1 MPFTCFMET
10 RGIGRAQQA
19 AIGGI
24 SRASRLMEK
33 AAAEVANVALERQK
47 IESGPAAK
55 VEISPEAKALASGG
69 GDPSADIADGFVNQS
84 VAKHL
89 NAANVKVLQSTDDTL
104 KELTRR
110 R

>member
-1 MPFTCFMET
+1 MES

-24 SRASRLMEK
+24 SRAARLMEK
-33 AAAEVANVALERQK
+33 AAAEVANVALERQR
-47 IESGPAAK
+47 IETGLAAK
-55 VEISPEAKALASGG
+55 VEISPAAKALASGG